1 MSATPISER
10 LSRLGGRPSASCAAA
25 LLAILASGL
34 LAGCANRDSVV
45 VGAIPD
51 DYRTNHPII
60 IGEKQRTL
68 DLAVGASDRGAT
80 RIQKQAVQGFLADYD
95 KTAAPVLSIVA
106 PSGSSNAHAANNAA
120 KDFAQIAYRE
130 GVPDGRV
137 VIAQYQAGSPEVA
150 APVRLAY
157 STVAAQTNK
166 CGRWPADM
174 LAKSA
179 ENKHYANFGCSYQN
193 NLAAQ
198 VANPNDFL
206 GPRKPTE
213 IDAENRSNVID
224 DYRQTPD
231 GWSPETEY

>member
-106 PSGSSNAHAANNAA
+106 PSG
-120 KDFAQIAYRE
+120 
-130 GVPDGRV
+130 
-137 VIAQYQAGSPEVA
+137 
-150 APVRLAY
+150 
-157 STVAAQTNK
+157 
-166 CGRWPADM
+166 
-174 LAKSA
+174 
-179 ENKHYANFGCSYQN
+179 
-193 NLAAQ
+193 
-198 VANPNDFL
+198 
-206 GPRKPTE
+206 
-213 IDAENRSNVID
+213 
-224 DYRQTPD
+224 
-231 GWSPETEY
+231 